1 MKKLTIENFL
11 NEMSYDL
18 NDLEMEHAI
27 IKYQEVLVKYFISSQ
42 WLRSEKKNF
51 HEVSVIVRS
60 DKFLN
65 MLEYL
70 MEERTE
76 DILTDMAYVVL
87 CSTKYDFVDKD
98 VKAHAA
104 SIAYRLRENEYA
116 DSNMAPEL
124 KMLITTMS
132 GWVVKA
138 YNMSSFAKVKCME
151 MIISK
156 LPKAMVLSFEGKIP
170 ASSLN
175 DKRIFG
181 IIRLISDEIDAE
193 DVIKALI
200 KSDYTYDK
208 DDKEYPYAS
217 RLKSFLYSM
226 IALYDGRKFQELLKS
241 VATSLDDFNQRQ
253 NNDVKLSFKG
263 TYLDTK
269 LLKQIVLSNEI
280 KQSKPTQYK
289 IFVKAYD
296 SIERFKLDNPD
307 LKYLF

>member
-1 MKKLTIENFL
+1 MKHLTIENFL

-18 NDLEMEHAI
+18 NDLEMEHTV
-27 IKYQEVLVKYFISSQ
+27 IKYQDVLIKYFITSQ
-42 WLRSEKKNF
+42 WLRNEKKTF

-60 DKFLN
+60 DRFLN

-70 MEERTE
+70 MEERPE
-76 DILTDMAYVVL
+76 DILTDMAFVVL
-87 CSTKYDFVDKD
+87 CSTKYDFVDKE
-98 VKAHAA
+98 VKAHATG
-104 SIAYRLRENEYA
+104 IAYRLREGEYTN
-116 DSNMAPEL
+116 SKIAPEL
-124 KMLITTMS
+124 KALIITLS
-132 GWVVKA
+132 GWVVKG

-151 MIISK
+151 SIISK
-156 LPKAMVLSFEGKIP
+156 LPKAMALSFEGKIP
-170 ASSLN
+170 ASALN

-181 IIRLISDEIDAE
+181 IIRLISDQIGAE
-193 DVIKALI
+193 DVIKAFI
-200 KSDYTYDK
+200 KSDYDCSK
-208 DDKEYPYAS
+208 DDKAYPYAS

-241 VATSLDDFNQRQ
+241 VAITIDKFNQRQ
-253 NNDVKLSFKG
+253 NEVKTTFEG

-280 KQSKPTQYK
+280 KKTKPTQYK
-289 IFVKAYD
+289 IFTNAYN